1 VNAVGCA
8 LAPRA
13 QRVARP
19 GRNCWRLGESD
30 RVAFLVDAAC
40 YFDAL
45 SAALERAERSIF
57 ILGWDIHSRVRL
69 GGSVARGREVGA
81 LLFDLV
87 RRRPELRVHVLD
99 WDFSFLLIPTRE
111 LVPWW
116 RLDLGAARRLRF
128 LLDSRHPI
136 GGCHHQ
142 KLVVIDDALAFVGGI
157 DITANRW
164 DTPEHRVDD
173 ARRRNPWGRAYAPY
187 HDVQAAVDGEAARY
201 LGELAR
207 DRWLRAGGTL
217 EPSETHES
225 CATERD
231 VWPRSLR
238 PDLRRVQVA
247 IARSE
252 PAYDGRP
259 GVREIERLYLD
270 AIAAARRSIY
280 IENQYLS
287 SRAIGDALCTSLAAR
302 RGPEI
307 AIVSPR
313 ACAGWIEEGTM
324 GMLRRRLAGRLR
336 AADRHGRLRLLYP
349 RLPGGRACLY
359 LHSKLMIADAE
370 SIRVGSANL
379 SNRSMGLD
387 TECDVHVEAAGD
399 PAAAAGIRSFR
410 DRLLAEHLG
419 VSPAHVAHA
428 MQATRDGLFATLD
441 RLGGRERTL
450 APLDKSLPAWVDR
463 VVPISLSDPERP
475 FESLRA
481 LETWSPDLLRDPHR
495 RRLLP
500 LAAAVGAL
508 ALLRTLRS
516 ARVVR
521 PRASSSWLL
530 AGAGLAFLARQWLR
544 RSANLQIDC
553 KGCQPSVRPWH
564 RDAQQVGPDPAVSIR
579 GGGRGGSS
587 WRSTA

>member
-1 VNAVGCA
+1 VNAVRRA
-8 LAPRA
+8 LATRA
-13 QRVARP
+13 LRVARP
-19 GRNCWRLGESD
+19 GRNCWRLAASD

-40 YFDAL
+40 YFEAL
-45 SAALERAERSIF
+45 SAALERAERSVF

-69 GGSVARGREVGA
+69 GGSAARGREVGA
-81 LLFDLV
+81 LLYDVV

-116 RLDLGAARRLRF
+116 RLDLGAARRLHF
-128 LLDSRHPI
+128 LLDSRHPV

-164 DTPEHRVDD
+164 DTPEHRVEDV
-173 ARRRNPWGRAYAPY
+173 RRRNPWGRAYAPY
-187 HDVQAAVDGEAARY
+187 HDVQAAVDGEAARC

-207 DRWLRAGGTL
+207 ERWRRAGGVL
-217 EPSETHES
+217 EPDARARAAPEH
-225 CATERD
+225 D
-231 VWPRSLR
+231 VWPRALR

-270 AIAAARRSIY
+270 TIAAARHSIY

-287 SRAIGDALCTSLAAR
+287 SRSVGDALCASLAAR

-324 GMLRRRLAGRLR
+324 GLLRRRLARRLR

-349 RLPGGRACLY
+349 RLPGGRACLTV
-359 LHSKLMIADAE
+359 HSKLMIADAH
-370 SIRVGSANL
+370 SVRVGSANL

-387 TECDVHVEAAGD
+387 TECDVLVEAAGD
-399 PAAAAGIRSFR
+399 AAAAAGIRAFR

-419 VSPAHVAHA
+419 VSPAEVAHTLR
-428 MQATRDGLFATLD
+428 ATGEGLFAALD

-450 APLDKSLPAWVDR
+450 APLEEALPAWVDR
-463 VVPISLSDPERP
+463 IVPIALSDPERP

-495 RRLLP
+495 RQLLP

-508 ALLRTLRS
+508 AVLRTLR
-516 ARVVR
+516 VR
-521 PRASSSWLL
+521 PRASSTWLWL
-530 AGAGLAFLARQWLR
+530 GAGLAFLAHRWIR
-544 RSANLQIDC
+544 RSANLQSEC
-553 KGCQPSVRPWH
+553 KPCQPPVLSERG
-564 RDAQQVGPDPAVSIR
+564 DAREVGPDRAIVSR